1 MPRGDAARTS
11 RYAAEYRLR
20 RDDGSYATVNDQG
33 YALEP
38 GVVAGP
44 FLGAALEVTAQRA
57 AETLVRASDA
67 LLSAVAEGMGVALG
81 VKDRAGRYLIANDA
95 MSATLGVAP
104 GAAVGRTDREL
115 DLVDWDRRDA
125 QDQAVLG
132 GADPIRIED
141 ERRGHDRPDDEEP
154 AARSP
159 ATTSTA

>member
-1 MPRGDAARTS
+1 MDGPAACTPTTVTRS
-11 RYAAEYRLR
+11 RRAGAAMRRNEPFATEYRLR
-20 RDDGSYATVNDQG
+20 RDDGTYATVHDQG

-57 AETLVRASDA
+57 AETLVRASEA

-104 GAAVGRTDREL
+104 GAAVWTRRPRARSDRLGPARRAGPGRPHGR
-115 DLVDWDRRDA
+115 RRDS
-125 QDQAVLG
+125 G
-132 GADPIRIED
+132 SR
-141 ERRGHDRPDDEEP
+141 
-154 AARSP
+154 
-159 ATTSTA
+159 TTSRARPS